1 MSDEKGRLD
10 RLVEDLKAERDEL
23 RLKMHLAQADARDQ
37 WDEMEKKWR
46 QLEGKLA
53 SAGREAGAVGKD
65 IGAAAD
71 LLAEQLAAGY
81 RRIRKRL

>member
-53 SAGREAGAVGKD
+53 SAGREAGAAGKD